1 MNHITSL
8 GLLVVST
15 ACAATAAFTPTDQ
28 VPLLGPSFLSNFD
41 PTNSSA
47 INRARDTFPKAIEA
61 LFESNE
67 LNKTDLVFAV
77 DVFSAATNK
86 SIYNYYHV
94 GEGRNETLT
103 SGCLNDKTIARI
115 GSVSKLFTAYAII
128 AKAGIEVFSHP
139 VTKYLP
145 ELACNSS
152 GSPLEHVRWEDVT
165 IGALASQQA
174 GSGGVAGLLVSTEQ
188 PKELQPRDLFN
199 FMCAKH
205 PVISPNRVAVYSD
218 GGFAILGQVLA
229 RLSGQEYEDAIQ
241 DILVMP
247 LGLDSTSL
255 KAPNGS
261 DLNAIDTRPVTEIS
275 TFANDVPIVEGSG
288 GFYTSGANLRA
299 VGLSIL
305 NSELLSATTIQQWM
319 KPLSGTGSLVELV
332 GAPWEIQRL
341 AIPATPGSNRT
352 RVSDLYT
359 KAGGTGDY
367 NAIFALS
374 PDHGIGFSIL
384 VTGSTSPSARFT
396 IRDVLGG
403 LFIPAAEAA
412 AAENAALNLAGTF
425 VSETLNGTNLTLTV
439 DEGKPGIGLASIYY
453 EGAESSAYILNI
465 PEAIPI
471 NASFRLFPTGL
482 NSYSRSLAA
491 LYKTDGTMRVA
502 HRAMGNILPL
512 ASRAASEG
520 GTGGLFDNQQSW
532 MDVDF
537 LSTIDEF
544 IFTIEDGKLTS
555 VENTGAQVTFNRV
568 D

>member
-1 MNHITSL
+1 MPLYKQPSSNLRNPDASYHVFGAPFDLDGLRCHYSL
-8 GLLVVST
+8 YIYR
-15 ACAATAAFTPTDQ
+15 
-28 VPLLGPSFLSNFD
+28 
-41 PTNSSA
+41 SA
-47 INRARDTFPKAIEA
+47 IESARDSFPEAIDA

-94 GEGRNETLT
+94 GEGKNETLT

-199 FMCAKH
+199 FVCGKH
-205 PVISPNRVAVYSD
+205 PVNPPNRVAVYSD

-229 RLSGQEYEDAIQ
+229 RLSEQEYEDVIRE
-241 DILVMP
+241 ILVKP

-261 DLNAIDTRPVTEIS
+261 DLNAIDTRPVAETS
-275 TFANDVPIVEGSG
+275 TFANDIPIVEGSG
-288 GFYTSGANLRA
+288 GFYTSGANLRT

-305 NSELLSATTIQQWM
+305 NSELLSATTVQQWM
-319 KPLSGTGSLVELV
+319 KPLSGTGSWWNL
-332 GAPWEIQRL
+332 
-341 AIPATPGSNRT
+341 T

-359 KAGGTGDY
+359 KAGGTGEY

-396 IRDVLGG
+396 IRDVLG
-403 LFIPAAEAA
+403 
-412 AAENAALNLAGTF
+412 
-425 VSETLNGTNLTLTV
+425 
-439 DEGKPGIGLASIYY
+439 
-453 EGAESSAYILNI
+453 
-465 PEAIPI
+465 
-471 NASFRLFPTGL
+471 
-482 NSYSRSLAA
+482 
-491 LYKTDGTMRVA
+491 
-502 HRAMGNILPL
+502 
-512 ASRAASEG
+512 
-520 GTGGLFDNQQSW
+520 
-532 MDVDF
+532 
-537 LSTIDEF
+537 
-544 IFTIEDGKLTS
+544 
-555 VENTGAQVTFNRV
+555 
-568 D
+568 

>member
-1 MNHITSL
+1 MHHITSL
-8 GLLVVST
+8 GLLLIST
-15 ACAATAAFTPTDQ
+15 ACAATTAFTPTDQ

-41 PTNSSA
+41 PTDSTA
-47 INRARDTFPKAIEA
+47 IKSARDNFPEAIDA

-94 GEGRNETLT
+94 GEGKNETLT

-115 GSVSKLFTAYAII
+115 GSISKLFTAYVQSLL
-128 AKAGIEVFSHP
+128 K
-139 VTKYLP
+139 L
-145 ELACNSS
+145 S

-218 GGFAILGQVLA
+218 GGFVILAQVLA
-229 RLSGQEYEDAIQ
+229 RLSGQEYEDAIR
-241 DILVMP
+241 DILVKP
-247 LGLDSTSL
+247 LRLDSTSL
-255 KAPNGS
+255 KAPSGS
-261 DLNAIDTRPVTEIS
+261 NLNAIDTRPVAETS
-275 TFANDVPIVEGSG
+275 TFANDIPIVEGSG
-288 GFYTSGANLRA
+288 GFYTSGANLRT
-299 VGLSIL
+299 
-305 NSELLSATTIQQWM
+305 ATTVQQWM

-341 AIPATPGSNRT
+341 AIPATLGSNRT

-396 IRDVLGG
+396 IRDVLGE
-403 LFIPAAEAA
+403 LFVPAAEAA

-425 VSETLNGTNLTLTV
+425 VSKTSNGTNLTLTV
-439 DEGKPGIGLASIYY
+439 DEGKSGIGLASIYY
-453 EGAESSAYILNI
+453 EGAESSAYVLNI

-471 NASFRLFPTGL
+471 NASIRLFPTGL

-502 HRAMGNILPL
+502 HRAIGNILPL
-512 ASRAASEG
+512 APRAASEG

-544 IFTIEDGKLTS
+544 IFTIEDEKLTS
-555 VENTGAQVTFNRV
+555 VENTGARLTFNRV

>member
-1 MNHITSL
+1 MHHITSL
-8 GLLVVST
+8 GLLLIST
-15 ACAATAAFTPTDQ
+15 ACAATTAFTPTDQ

-41 PTNSSA
+41 PTDSTA
-47 INRARDTFPKAIEA
+47 IKSARDSFPEAIDA

-94 GEGRNETLT
+94 GEGKNETLT

-188 PKELQPRDLFN
+188 PKELQPRDLFD
-199 FMCAKH
+199 FVCAKH

-218 GGFAILGQVLA
+218 GGLAILGQVSA
-229 RLSGQEYEDAIQ
+229 RLSEQEYEDVIRE
-241 DILVMP
+241 ILVKP

-261 DLNAIDTRPVTEIS
+261 DLNAIDTRPVAETS
-275 TFANDVPIVEGSG
+275 TFANDIPIVEGSG
-288 GFYTSGANLRA
+288 GFYTSGANLRTVA
-299 VGLSIL
+299 
-305 NSELLSATTIQQWM
+305 SEWHCI
-319 KPLSGTGSLVELV
+319 LVELV

-341 AIPATPGSNRT
+341 AIPTTPGSNRT

-367 NAIFALS
+367 NAIFDLS

-396 IRDVLGG
+396 IRDVLG
-403 LFIPAAEAA
+403 
-412 AAENAALNLAGTF
+412 
-425 VSETLNGTNLTLTV
+425 
-439 DEGKPGIGLASIYY
+439 
-453 EGAESSAYILNI
+453 
-465 PEAIPI
+465 
-471 NASFRLFPTGL
+471 
-482 NSYSRSLAA
+482 
-491 LYKTDGTMRVA
+491 
-502 HRAMGNILPL
+502 
-512 ASRAASEG
+512 
-520 GTGGLFDNQQSW
+520 
-532 MDVDF
+532 
-537 LSTIDEF
+537 
-544 IFTIEDGKLTS
+544 
-555 VENTGAQVTFNRV
+555 
-568 D
+568 